1 MLDSQ
6 QRLGGRRRWP
16 REREKLGRNLPPR
29 SPRGATRD
37 HQPVW
42 PAQHSSNPHCSRRT
56 SHSSRLHKAL
66 HHMLSNN
73 FHLIYIAFYCI
84 SLNKMLHHMLLPPSI
99 ASACIG
105 FAPLIASTCIAN
117 HPILPPSGVSNQH
130 NAMQRTLNFH
140 KQPVSLTWLLVR
152 LANPLV

>member
-1 MLDSQ
+1 MAA
-6 QRLGGRRRWP
+6 
-16 REREKLGRNLPPR
+16 RERETWPKPAPKVPERCNKGPPASVASR
-29 SPRGATRD
+29 
-37 HQPVW
+37 
-42 PAQHSSNPHCSRRT
+42 AQHSSNPHCSRRT

-105 FAPLIASTCIAN
+105 FAPLIASTCITN